1 MLRSAG
7 APTILFAGGG
17 SGGHI
22 SPGLAIAERVRE
34 LAPGALALFACS
46 QRAIDREMLDDAGE
60 AWIALPASPPSVR
73 PAAVVRFVLNFRAS
87 VKMVKR
93 LLAERQ
99 ITHVVALGGFVA
111 APAVAAARG
120 RVPVTLVNLDAPPGK
135 ANRWMAKKCD
145 RVLTAIEL
153 PMMPRFAQRVV
164 GLPIR
169 RRALAQAD
177 AHECRARLG
186 LDPAS
191 PVLLVTGASQGATS
205 INDLMVELARS
216 HGELFSGWQVLHLA
230 GRGADEPLRRAYE
243 QAGIAALVM
252 PFLHEMGLAW
262 GAADVAISRAGANSV
277 AEAEANAVPT
287 VFLPYPH
294 HRDMHQK
301 HNAQPLVDRGGAVMV
316 IDQIAADANARA
328 MMPVLTR
335 LLGDAET
342 RAAMRRS
349 LAREGRIDAAEAIA
363 REILGEDAD

>member
-1 MLRSAG
+1 MGSAS
-7 APTILFAGGG
+7 TILFAGGG

-34 LAPGALALFACS
+34 QSPMTHALFACS

-60 AWIALPASPPSVR
+60 SWVALPASPPSIR
-73 PAAVVRFVLNFRAS
+73 PGAAIRFVLNFRAS
-87 VKMVKR
+87 VKIVR
-93 LLAERQ
+93 GLIAEKNVS
-99 ITHVVALGGFVA
+99 HVVALGGFVA

-153 PMMPRFAQRVV
+153 PMMPHFAKRVV

-169 RRALAQAD
+169 RRAQAPAD

-186 LDPAS
+186 LDPAA

-205 INDLMVELARS
+205 INELMMELARS
-216 HGELFSGWQVLHLA
+216 HHELFAGWQVLHLA
-230 GRGADEPLRRAYE
+230 GRGADEPLRQAYAE
-243 QAGIAALVM
+243 AGIAALVM

-262 GAADVAISRAGANSV
+262 GSADVAISRAGANSV
-277 AEAEANAVPT
+277 AEADANAVPT

-301 HNAQPLVDRGGAVMV
+301 HNAQPLVDRGGAIMV
-316 IDQIAADANARA
+316 IDQIAANANAMA
-328 MMPVLTR
+328 MMPVLKR
-335 LLGDAET
+335 LLGDVEV

-349 LAREGRIDAAEAIA
+349 LKREGRIDAAEAIA
-363 REILGEDAD
+363 REILGPPVD